1 MYMVERIIF
10 EHNKVE
16 GKQISFD
23 ISIFFFQFFNLG
35 IQFLFGYRLKIS
47 SSKSRSR

>member
-23 ISIFFFQFFNLG
+23 ISIFFFS
-35 IQFLFGYRLKIS
+35 FLIWVYSFCLDID
-47 SSKSRSR
+47 

>member
-16 GKQISFD
+16 GKQILFD
-23 ISIFFFQFFNLG
+23 ISIFFQFFNLG